1 MRLSEI
7 KKLDVPR
14 DQNGVALRGVARE
27 IAIRKRQADKEFKD
41 YDITDNMAGVGKLT
55 KIKEQALETKVVEDL
70 WDENSDAISE
80 YVSTTIYQV
89 RPIPDTKPT
98 LYEVFSVLADKSTP
112 FGKFNAAEL
121 AKTLKPI
128 RPNQTP
134 DVEGFTTYIDP
145 LAVEAFKYT
154 GEPIKLELDDQ
165 TVQLDKGDYVIR
177 AVKGS
182 SFTFSS
188 EDAIT
193 FESTLKKS

>member
-41 YDITDNMAGVGKLT
+41 YDITDNMAGVG
-55 KIKEQALETKVVEDL
+55 
-70 WDENSDAISE
+70 ISE